1 MPWTN
6 KRIQKNK
13 LINNNDVIIYED
25 KTVLNINDVINELK
39 KEYEILEYTI
49 EYNNFF
55 DNILYTLKII
65 FNINSKDTLIF
76 ITVFINDT
84 VNIIINKI
92 KNRLN
97 TCNNIQCDICC
108 NEFII
113 YKCSKVRITCS
124 QCNLIY
130 CFNCFKNLIIYGNG
144 IIKCPNCR
152 KITDTTLRDS
162 RDIKLFLSMS
172 EAQY

>member
-1 MPWTN
+1 M
-6 KRIQKNK
+6 
-13 LINNNDVIIYED
+13 
-25 KTVLNINDVINELK
+25 K

-84 VNIIINKI
+84 INIIINKI
-92 KNRLN
+92 KKRLN
-97 TCNNIQCDICC
+97 KCNNIQCYICC
-108 NEFII
+108 NEFIF
-113 YKCSKVRITCS
+113 YKLSKIRITCS

-130 CFNCFKNLIIYGNG
+130 CFNCFKNIIIHGNG
-144 IIKCPNCR
+144 IIKCPCCR
-152 KITDTTLRDS
+152 KIIDTKLRDIE
-162 RDIKLFLSMS
+162 DIKLFLSMS
-172 EAQY
+172 EAHYT